1 MQLFF
6 FVERQSAFM
15 MLEAKQMENGKQV
28 LTFDE
33 SIKGKVIRVQGV
45 LGKKQFSV
53 HTSNSTYL
61 IS

>member
-1 MQLFF
+1 
-6 FVERQSAFM
+6 M
-15 MLEAKQMENGKQV
+15 MLEAKQMENGKQL

-45 LGKKQFSV
+45 LGKKQFPI

>member
-1 MQLFF
+1 
-6 FVERQSAFM
+6 M
-15 MLEAKQMENGKQV
+15 MPEAKQMENRKQL

-33 SIKGKVIRVQGV
+33 SIKDKVIRVQGV

-53 HTSNSTYL
+53 HTSNLTYL